1 MGWLPDN
8 YKEPD
13 EDYFLSDQQK
23 RMVKKNFCEI
33 CLSHEDEIKG
43 VAKLEIHVVKEV
55 IDEEPHNDNFI
66 NLWTLCQTCHEVV
79 HSIRRTTDQAI
90 RLKWKRENATR

>member
-13 EDYFLSDQQK
+13 EDCFLSDQQK

-33 CLSHEDEIKG
+33 CLSHEDQLKG
-43 VAKLEIHVVKEV
+43 VAKLEIHVVQEV

-66 NLWTLCQTCHEVV
+66 NLWTLCRTCHEVV
-79 HSIRRTTDQAI
+79 HSIRRTADQAI
-90 RLKWKRENATR
+90 RLKWKREHATR